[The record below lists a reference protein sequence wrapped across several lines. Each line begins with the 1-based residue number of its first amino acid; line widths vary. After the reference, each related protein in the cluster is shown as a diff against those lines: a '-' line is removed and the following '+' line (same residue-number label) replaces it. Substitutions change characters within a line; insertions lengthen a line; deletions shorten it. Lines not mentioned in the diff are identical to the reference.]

1 VLAVK
6 GFTRVARLRL
16 SPAAPPDGLRCAVP
30 GRFRAISPEQPE
42 HAAMSQFTFESSLLV
57 RDAEGHYLPATADQI
72 LAAARRIVDLK
83 VQRGAPFNAPEVVKE
98 YLGAKLAGFEHEVFA
113 VLFLDNRHRLI
124 DYVEMFRGTIDSA
137 SVYPREV
144 VKEALKRNAAAVI
157 LSHNHPSGHAEP
169 SQADRTLTERL
180 KDALGLVDI
189 RTLDHIVVAG
199 LERVSFAELGLL

>member
-1 VLAVK
+1 
-6 GFTRVARLRL
+6 
-16 SPAAPPDGLRCAVP
+16 
-30 GRFRAISPEQPE
+30 
-42 HAAMSQFTFESSLLV
+42 MSQFTFESSLLV

-83 VQRGAPFNAPEVVKE
+83 VQRGAPFNAPDIVKE
-98 YLGAKLAGFEHEVFA
+98 YLGAKLAGLEHEVVA
-113 VLFLDNRHRLI
+113 VLFLDNQHRLI
-124 DYVEMFRGTIDSA
+124 EYIEMFRGTIDSA

-180 KDALGLVDI
+180 KDALGLVDV
-189 RTLDHIVVAG
+189 RTLDHIIVAG

>member
-1 VLAVK
+1 M
-6 GFTRVARLRL
+6 
-16 SPAAPPDGLRCAVP
+16 P
-30 GRFRAISPEQPE
+30 
-42 HAAMSQFTFESSLLV
+42 QFAFESSLLV

-83 VQRGAPFNAPEVVKE
+83 VQRGAPFNAPDIVKE
-98 YLGAKLAGFEHEVFA
+98 YLGAKLAGLEHEVFA
-113 VLFLDNRHRLI
+113 VLFLDNQHRLI
-124 DYVEMFRGTIDSA
+124 EYIEMFRGTIDSA

-180 KDALGLVDI
+180 KDALGLVDV
-189 RTLDHIVVAG
+189 RTLDHIIVAG

>member
-1 VLAVK
+1 
-6 GFTRVARLRL
+6 
-16 SPAAPPDGLRCAVP
+16 
-30 GRFRAISPEQPE
+30 
-42 HAAMSQFTFESSLLV
+42 MSQFTFESSLLV

-83 VQRGAPFNAPEVVKE
+83 VQRGAPFNAPEAVKE

-157 LSHNHPSGHAEP
+157 LSHNHPSGNAEP
-169 SQADRTLTERL
+169 SQADRTLTGRL
-180 KDALGLVDI
+180 KDALGLVDV

>member
-1 VLAVK
+1 M
-6 GFTRVARLRL
+6 
-16 SPAAPPDGLRCAVP
+16 P
-30 GRFRAISPEQPE
+30 
-42 HAAMSQFTFESSLLV
+42 QFAFESSLLV

-83 VQRGAPFNAPEVVKE
+83 VQRGAPFNAPGIVKE
-98 YLGAKLAGFEHEVFA
+98 YLGAKLAGLEHEVFA
-113 VLFLDNRHRLI
+113 VLFLDNQHRLI
-124 DYVEMFRGTIDSA
+124 EYIEMFRGTIDSA

-180 KDALGLVDI
+180 KDALGLVDV
-189 RTLDHIVVAG
+189 RTLDHIIVAG